1 MVSSRSSKTEPDP
14 LSEVLSVLGAR
25 SVRGTSLLAS
35 GSWALS
41 FDGRER
47 LKFVAVVRGQCCLLL
62 ADHPPKTL
70 AVGDVALINNTQ
82 YTVASGHDVK
92 PIDGMALYA
101 PAGRDIVHIGSGDET
116 IIVGGG
122 SGFADGCG
130 SFVMDAL
137 PPFLLIEQSS
147 PAAAAV
153 RGTLECLRMEVSG
166 VNWAVRSSLA
176 VWRKS
181 LS

>member
-1 MVSSRSSKTEPDP
+1 MLSRSSKSEPDP
-14 LSEVLSVLGAR
+14 FSDVLLALGAR
-25 SVRGTSLLAS
+25 SVRGTSLIAS

-47 LKFVAVVRGQCCLLL
+47 LKFVAVVQGQCCLLL
-62 ADHPPKTL
+62 ANHPPKTL
-70 AVGDVALINNTQ
+70 TVGDVVLINNTQ

-92 PIDGMALYA
+92 SIDGMALFA
-101 PAGRDIVHIGSGDET
+101 PGRDIVHIGSGDET
-116 IIVGGG
+116 VIVGGG

-153 RGTLECLRMEVSG
+153 RGTLESLRMEVG
-166 VNWAVRSSLA
+166 GGGAGQCACR
-176 VWRKS
+176 
-181 LS
+181 